1 VRLNTKIALI
11 LVIPMLLLIG
21 AFAWAI
27 HSQVLNRFAI
37 LEQAEQKQN
46 HQRLLEAINTELD
59 SLSRIGLDYSTWDD
73 TYNYMQDQ
81 QPNFVSANLT
91 PSTLSNLQIDG
102 ILLFDQHHQLHT
114 QYSLDRRA
122 PHHNELPKALLEHI
136 ANSLSKP
143 TEATQQQGILTF
155 QGRTLELASSPIT
168 DSNGEQPALGTLVL
182 FKYLGQGA
190 IDSLAKRIK
199 LELHIQPLEGQ
210 GSENIDPS
218 IIAALNQQ
226 ALWLQSED
234 ANTTSSYSK
243 LSDLTGKPALLMQVR
258 MPRDTYRE
266 GLTTVRTLL
275 AFTFMALLLFVA
287 GTFLAIHRVALKR
300 LSELSQRLTSI
311 GRQDARDERLAIGG
325 SDEITQ
331 VAHAV
336 NAMLDNLEQAFAQ
349 RRSASE
355 RQRELNALL
364 VCIATDDAVAHG
376 DTAALFR
383 IMAGSLTAGTSLDA
397 WSLWLSSEDGQSF
410 DCLRSSS
417 GVTIDMTAAQLQQ
430 ALSERANG
438 LLNLLTC
445 KFAQPQHHGLILPFH
460 VDSHLGALC
469 VEARSAEALSAPEE
483 VDFLIAATQLIER
496 SLRTHF
502 QNLREHELRQRA
514 ENDALTGL
522 ANRSLFEIELMQRL
536 KEVHNSQRILGLIF
550 IDLDYFKPVNDTYG
564 HAVGDWLLCQ
574 VAARLR
580 EQVRADDLV
589 ARLGG
594 DEFTIILSSLHSVE
608 DATRLTE
615 KIMQAMR
622 RPFIHGAIRLEC
634 GASMGLAWAPAHGSN
649 VADLVKAADLAM
661 YAAKQRGRGNWQ
673 QAPLPVAPIALKQ
686 PAQ

>member
-37 LEQAEQKQN
+37 LEQAEQRQS
-46 HQRLLEAINTELD
+46 HQRLLEAINSELD
-59 SLSRIGLDYSTWDD
+59 GLSRIGLDYSTWDD
-73 TYNYMQDQ
+73 TYDFIQGKKPD
-81 QPNFVSANLT
+81 FATTNLT
-91 PSTLSNLQIDG
+91 PSTLINLRING
-102 ILLFDQHHQLHT
+102 VLLFDQHHQLHT

-122 PHHNELPKALLEHI
+122 QHYQELPAALLERI
-136 ANSLSKP
+136 ASSLASPQKSTP
-143 TEATQQQGILTF
+143 QQGILTF
-155 QGRTLELASSPIT
+155 QGRTMELASSPIT
-168 DSNGEQPALGTLVL
+168 DSNGELPPLGTLVM
-182 FKYLGQGA
+182 FKYLDQGA
-190 IDSLAKRIK
+190 IDDLAKRIK
-199 LELHIQPLEGQ
+199 LELHFQPLQGP
-210 GSENIDPS
+210 GSENIDPRILS
-218 IIAALNQQ
+218 ALNQQ
-226 ALWLQSED
+226 PLWLQSED
-234 ANTTSSYSK
+234 ANTTSTYSK
-243 LSDLTGKPALLMQVR
+243 LNDLTNQPALLMQVR
-258 MPRDTYRE
+258 MPRDSYRE
-266 GLTTVRTLL
+266 GLSTVRTLL
-275 AFTFMALLLFVA
+275 AFTFIALLLFVA

-300 LSELSQRLTSI
+300 LSDLSQRLALI
-311 GRQDARDERLAIGG
+311 GRQDSHHERLPTRG
-325 SDEITQ
+325 SDEIAQ
-331 VAHAV
+331 VACAV
-336 NAMLDNLEQAFAQ
+336 NAMLDNLEQVFEQ

-364 VCIATDDAVAHG
+364 VSIATDDAVAHG

-417 GVTIDMTAAQLQQ
+417 GVTIDMSAEQLQQ
-430 ALSERANG
+430 ILSERANG

-483 VDFLIAATQLIER
+483 LDFLIAATQLIER

-514 ENDALTGL
+514 ENDTLTGL
-522 ANRSLFEIELMQRL
+522 ANRSLFEIVLMQRL
-536 KEVHNSQRILGLIF
+536 KEVHNSQRMLGLIF
-550 IDLDYFKPVNDTYG
+550 IDLDHFKPVNDTYG

-574 VAARLR
+574 VAERLR

-615 KIMQAMR
+615 KIMQAMH
-622 RPFIHGAIRLEC
+622 RPFLHGTIRLEC

-649 VADLVKAADLAM
+649 VADLVKAADLTM

-673 QAPLPVAPIALKQ
+673 FAPLPAAFTAPQ
-686 PAQ
+686 HPVD